1 LQKEKIKMLT
11 QKDIRN
17 EVLFR
22 AEKTL
27 HYNDLLIA
35 QCGSW
40 LSAEEGNENMMKQ
53 IMERKKAKR
62 AKSKEL
68 RKP

>member
-1 LQKEKIKMLT
+1 MRT

-17 EVLFR
+17 EILFC

-27 HYNDLLIA
+27 HYNNLLIA
-35 QCGSW
+35 QCDSW

-53 IMERKKAKR
+53 IMERKK
-62 AKSKEL
+62 KEL
-68 RKP
+68 IDN